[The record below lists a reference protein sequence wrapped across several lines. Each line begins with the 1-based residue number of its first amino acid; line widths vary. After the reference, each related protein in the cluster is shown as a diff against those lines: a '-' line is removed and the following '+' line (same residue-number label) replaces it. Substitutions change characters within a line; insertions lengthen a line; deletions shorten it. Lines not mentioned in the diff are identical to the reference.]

1 MKIKVASLF
10 SGCGG
15 LDFGFHADPHFEII
29 FALDSDKDACGSY
42 QNYYEHTPICKDIRK
57 VQTIPDCDIML
68 GGFPCQGFSIAN
80 PKRNKKDERNELYL
94 ELVRLLKLKNPACFV
109 FENVKGIMSLDK
121 GIIFENILLEL
132 RDCGYEVYTKLFKM
146 KNYGVPQ
153 NRERVIILGIRKDH
167 GAQVNFEW
175 PKETLTLTLTLR
187 ETIGDLPLKYDES
200 IQHIGSKNKV
210 RVNGYVGGRVLDW
223 DKISP
228 TIIGGRKGGGFISPI
243 HPSQERRL
251 TVREVAR
258 IQTFPDD
265 FEFKGSMTSMYR
277 QIGNAV
283 PPKFSVI
290 LSSLVKVLIPI

>member
-29 FALDSDKDACGSY
+29 FALDSDKGACGSY
-42 QNYYEHTPICKDIRK
+42 QNYFGHTPECGDIRK
-57 VQTIPDCDIML
+57 VQTIPDCDVML

-80 PKRNKKDERNELYL
+80 SKRNKGDKRNGLYL
-94 ELVRLLKLKNPACFV
+94 ELVRLLKGTNPKCFV
-109 FENVKGIMSLDK
+109 FENVKGILSLDE
-121 GIIFENILLEL
+121 GRFFDNILCEL
-132 RDCGYEVYTKLFKM
+132 RQCGYELYPKLFNM
-146 KNYGVPQ
+146 KNYGIPQ
-153 NRERVIILGIRKDH
+153 NRERVIILGIRNDIEVKF
-167 GAQVNFEW
+167 VW
-175 PKETLTLTLTLR
+175 PEEIRERTLTLR
-187 ETIGDLPLKYDES
+187 EAIGDLPLEYDES
-200 IQHIGSKNKV
+200 IQHVGSLNKV

-223 DKISP
+223 DKVSP

-265 FEFKGSMTSMYR
+265 FTFSGSMTSMYR
-277 QIGNAV
+277 QLGNAV
-283 PPKFSVI
+283 PPKFSLT
-290 LSSLVKVLIPI
+290 LSSTVLNLFT